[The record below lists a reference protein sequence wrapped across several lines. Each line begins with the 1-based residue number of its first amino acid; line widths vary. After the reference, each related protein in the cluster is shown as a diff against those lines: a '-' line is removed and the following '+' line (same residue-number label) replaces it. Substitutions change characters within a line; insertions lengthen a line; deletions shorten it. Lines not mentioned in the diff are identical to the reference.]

1 MAVWPVFGVRF
12 DWFCLSSAVVV
23 SFFLFV
29 WQVALSVFCSVHR
42 SFVPPISRNI
52 LCALAR
58 WRSQTTTTA
67 SEQKRKSTSK
77 SFITHLALQPRPVR
91 TANGKQRSR
100 RRKLIRMTLK
110 FWLRL
115 WVGAKLV
122 VPHYITRDSLRS
134 IQQPAFIRPLAP
146 PALYSLYNAAMVW
159 CRFVARCLRWSN
171 VHNAGTLCVDRC
183 VCVLF
188 CSVVALPLHLP
199 CKVNLRWRET
209 SFIGF
214 FGSGKGKGK
223 ERRLIV
229 PKATEHWLMLL
240 LLLLLQSDQI
250 DPRPLGNKGAYGTLC
265 GCEQLTS
272 IKHNKYRFSQP
283 WVRRRS

>member
-1 MAVWPVFGVRF
+1 M
-12 DWFCLSSAVVV
+12 
-23 SFFLFV
+23 
-29 WQVALSVFCSVHR
+29 ALSVFCSVHR

-52 LCALAR
+52 LCALVR
-58 WRSQTTTTA
+58 WRSQTTTKA
-67 SEQKRKSTSK
+67 LEQKRKSASK
-77 SFITHLALQPRPVR
+77 SFITHLALQPRPVS

-134 IQQPAFIRPLAP
+134 IQQPPLP
-146 PALYSLYNAAMVW
+146 FTPFTMLQWVW

-209 SFIGF
+209 SFIYF

-223 ERRLIV
+223 KRRLIV

-283 WVRRRS
+283 WVWWRS